1 MSEKDEKVMLTKNG
15 KDNVLFNP
23 KVAEYMLKNGW
34 KKGTGDST
42 PSNPPQTQDPKQPS
56 KQQ

>member
-1 MSEKDEKVMLTKNG
+1 MSDKDEKVMLTKNG

-34 KKGTGDST
+34 KKGTGDSA
-42 PSNPPQTQDPKQPS
+42 PNNPPQTQDPKQPP
-56 KQQ
+56 K